1 MAEGIK
7 KMIAVPVDGSANAL
21 KSLDYLHLIFDD
33 PHNLKVTLLYV
44 LPSLPPILI
53 EESQKNV
60 DTARQLKEIE
70 KKNIAMAERLLAEAK
85 SWLIR
90 AGFEKKAVETVYHI
104 RKVGIARDICNWS
117 EDKRADA
124 LFISSRGR
132 SRLAVFF
139 TGEVANKLLEYIK
152 VCPVWMVK
160 NSVKHKDVLLAI
172 DDSENALRAVSHVG
186 FMLSGTNTK
195 ITIFHSKPNLKR
207 FVPKELIEEF
217 PEFKK
222 FWQHKAGE
230 VMVPYMQKAKEM
242 LLEAGLAEDQILIKV
257 IDGSRSAATDILKEA
272 QCNTMGTVVL
282 GRKGCSNV
290 KDFSM
295 GSVARK
301 VLDQASDIAVCIV
314 P

>member
-1 MAEGIK
+1 MAKGIK

-21 KSLDYLHLIFDD
+21 KSLDYLHLIFDNT
-33 PHNLKVTLLYV
+33 HNLKVTLLYV

-53 EESQKNV
+53 EESRKNV

-85 SWLIR
+85 NRLLK
-90 AGFEKKAVETVYHI
+90 AGFGKEAVETVYHI
-104 RKVGIARDICNWS
+104 RKAGIARDICNWS

-132 SRLAVFF
+132 SRLEVFF
-139 TGEVANKLLEYIK
+139 TGEVANKLLEYMR
-152 VCPVWMVK
+152 VCPVWMLK
-160 NSVKHKDVLLAI
+160 GSVKHKDVLLAI
-172 DDSENALRAVSHVG
+172 DNSENALRAVDHAG

-195 ITIFHSKPNLKR
+195 ITIFHSKRDLRR

-222 FWQHKAGE
+222 FWKHKAGE
-230 VMVPYMQKAKEM
+230 VMAPYLQKAKEM
-242 LLEAGLAEDQILIKV
+242 LLGAGLTEDRISIKL
-257 IDGSRSAATDILKEA
+257 IDGSRSAATDIVKEA
-272 QCNTMGTVVL
+272 KRYAMGTVVL
-282 GRKGCSNV
+282 GRRGCSDV

-301 VLDQASDIAVCIV
+301 VLDQASDMAVCIV